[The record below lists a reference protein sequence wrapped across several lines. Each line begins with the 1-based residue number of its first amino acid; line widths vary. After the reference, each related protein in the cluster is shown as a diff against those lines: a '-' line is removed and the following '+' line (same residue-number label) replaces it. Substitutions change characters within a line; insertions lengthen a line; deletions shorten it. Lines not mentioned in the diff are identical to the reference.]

1 MKIVSCCDIG
11 LVRSSNQDAYNTG
24 SFSED
29 VAWAVVC
36 DGMGGA
42 NGGNV
47 ASQTAVEKIENHIN
61 ASYRKNM
68 PERSIKNML
77 TCAIYNAN
85 LAIYEMA
92 REKVEL
98 SGMGTTVVLALVA
111 DGEVHVAH
119 AGDSRVYLIHQN
131 AIEQLTTDHSV
142 VQEMVDSGQLTEEEA
157 RRHPRKNIITR
168 ALGVMEEINIDYN
181 QCPMKPGDLLLLCTD
196 GLTNLVDDQ
205 TILQLAQTEEFSKL
219 ADALAARAKEQG
231 GNDNITVVIIGY

>member
-1 MKIVSCCDIG
+1 M
-11 LVRSSNQDAYNTG
+11 
-24 SFSED
+24 
-29 VAWAVVC
+29 
-36 DGMGGA
+36 
-42 NGGNV
+42 
-47 ASQTAVEKIENHIN
+47 
-61 ASYRKNM
+61 
-68 PERSIKNML
+68 
-77 TCAIYNAN
+77 
-85 LAIYEMA
+85 
-92 REKVEL
+92 
-98 SGMGTTVVLALVA
+98 
-111 DGEVHVAH
+111 AH